1 MEKTTNNNMNDIDE
15 KYIYK
20 NALKHIVELDEEM
33 RESAFDIGYMTG
45 AEGSK
50 YFSKAIAIAR
60 KAISDGAMRYVK
72 KYNK

>member
-1 MEKTTNNNMNDIDE
+1 MEMNQEIDDIEE

-20 NALKHIVELDEEM
+20 NALKRIMELDVEM
-33 RESAFDIGYMTG
+33 RNAVINIGYITG

-60 KAISDGAMRYVK
+60 KAISEGSMRYVK
-72 KYNK
+72 KYE